1 MIHGEI
7 FISTTWA
14 ASTSYIPFDNSMR
27 NAHDVRLG
35 GTNNRGEFATTAYVH
50 GIWENELFEKDMK
63 DQAVPLSA
71 KNYEGYIEQMGG
83 IGGMFEAKGN
93 AFRSGTVIEVSI
105 KKLKALKQT
114 PNRSG
119 VQVNRRLLKGNR
131 LVIRYVAQGELVR
144 P

>member
-1 MIHGEI
+1 MIYLI
-7 FISTTWA
+7 YMKNKISQVFLDKKKLKK
-14 ASTSYIPFDNSMR
+14 IKKIKDKIERIHVLQNS
-27 NAHDVRLG
+27 L
-35 GTNNRGEFATTAYVH
+35 
-50 GIWENELFEKDMK
+50 ISELKLRHINLE
-63 DQAVPLSA
+63 L
-71 KNYEGYIEQMGG
+71 IL
-83 IGGMFEAKGN
+83 
-93 AFRSGTVIEVSI
+93 